1 MIITVANHKGGVAK
15 TSTVLAIAEII
26 TYLQENDPDFL
37 PEEYRQKPVL
47 VIDIDPQANATEALG
62 IDPADVKISVQQFL
76 EMPENTL
83 ELADIRYGI
92 LKTKFNNIHLIPSYI
107 SIEPYVHRLAGEM
120 DGAMRLSVVV
130 KHLKDRY
137 PLILIDTPPNL
148 GLFTQNALVAADG
161 VLVPISLSKH
171 AIMGIQNLMS
181 MIATARR
188 FRTSHLPALIGYLI
202 VGLDRRYNL
211 HQSLE
216 VVVRQSFGPDVFDA
230 VIPTQAKIAENISK
244 RRNIFYGLTLQQK
257 DEWLNFIR
265 EFFERTEK
273 LIYPSSAKV
282 S

>member
-15 TSTVLAIAEII
+15 TSTVLAIAEIV
-26 TYLQENDPDFL
+26 TWLQENDHEVL
-37 PEEYRQKPVL
+37 PEEYREKPVL

-62 IDPADVKISVQQFL
+62 IDPSEVRISIQQFL
-76 EMPENTL
+76 EMPENTI
-83 ELADIRYGI
+83 ELADVRYGI
-92 LKTKFNNIHLIPSYI
+92 LRTKFDNIHLIPSFI

-120 DGAMRLSVVV
+120 DGAMRLSLVT
-130 KHLKDRY
+130 KHLIDRY

-171 AIMGIQNLMS
+171 AIMGIQNLIS

-188 FRTSHLPALIGYLI
+188 FRTSHLPGLIGYLI
-202 VGLDRRYNL
+202 VGLDKRYKL

-216 VVVRQSFGPDVFDA
+216 VVVRQSFGSDVFDTI
-230 VIPTQAKIAENISK
+230 IPTQAKVPENISK
-244 RRNIFYGLTLQQK
+244 RRNILYGATLQQK
-257 DEWLNFIR
+257 DEWLSFIK
-265 EFFERTEK
+265 ELFERTEK
-273 LIYPSSAKV
+273 LLPVKV

>member
-37 PEEYRQKPVL
+37 SEEYRQKPVL

>member
-26 TYLQENDPDFL
+26 TYMQENDPDFL

-47 VIDIDPQANATEALG
+47 VVDIDPQANATEALG
-62 IDPADVKISVQQFL
+62 TDPAEVKISVQDFL
-76 EMPENTL
+76 EMPEKTL
-83 ELADIRYGI
+83 EIADVRYGI
-92 LKTKFNNIHLIPSYI
+92 LKTKFETTHLIPSCI
-107 SIEPYVHRLAGEM
+107 SIEPFVHRLAGEM
-120 DGAMRLSVVV
+120 DGAMRLSVVTNY
-130 KHLKDRY
+130 LKDRY
-137 PLILIDTPPNL
+137 CMILIDTPPNL

-161 VLVPISLSKH
+161 VLVPISLNKH

-181 MIATARR
+181 MMSMARR
-188 FRTSHLPALIGYLI
+188 FRTSHLPVLIGYLV

-216 VVVRQSFGPDVFDA
+216 VVVRQSFGSDVFDT
-230 VIPTQAKIAENISK
+230 VIPTQAKVAENISK
-244 RRNIFYGLTLQQK
+244 KRNIFFGLTLQQK

>member
-15 TSTVLAIAEII
+15 TSTVLAIAEIV
-26 TYLQENDPDFL
+26 TWLQENDHEVL
-37 PEEYRQKPVL
+37 PEEYREKPVL

-62 IDPADVKISVQQFL
+62 IDPSEVRISIQQFL
-76 EMPENTL
+76 EMPENTI
-83 ELADIRYGI
+83 ELADVRYGI
-92 LKTKFNNIHLIPSYI
+92 LRTKFDNIHLIPSFI

-120 DGAMRLSVVV
+120 DGAMRLSLVT
-130 KHLKDRY
+130 KHLIDRY

-171 AIMGIQNLMS
+171 AIMGIQNLIS

-188 FRTSHLPALIGYLI
+188 FRTSHLPGLIGYLI

-211 HQSLE
+211 QESLE
-216 VVVRQSFGPDVFDA
+216 VVVRQSFGSDVFDTI
-230 VIPTQAKIAENISK
+230 IPTQAKVAENISK
-244 RRNIFYGLTLQQK
+244 RRNILYGATLQQK
-257 DEWLNFIR
+257 DEWLSFIK
-265 EFFERTEK
+265 ELFERTEK
-273 LIYPSSAKV
+273 LLPVKV

>member
-15 TSTVLAIAEII
+15 TSTVLAIAEIV
-26 TYLQENDPDFL
+26 TWLQENDREVL
-37 PEEYRQKPVL
+37 PEEYREKPVL

-62 IDPADVKISVQQFL
+62 IDPSEVRISIQQFL
-76 EMPENTL
+76 EMPENTI
-83 ELADIRYGI
+83 ELADVRYGI
-92 LKTKFNNIHLIPSYI
+92 LRTKFDNIHLIPSFI

-120 DGAMRLSVVV
+120 DGAMRLSLAT
-130 KHLKDRY
+130 KHLTDRY

-171 AIMGIQNLMS
+171 AIMGIQNLIS

-188 FRTSHLPALIGYLI
+188 FRTSHLPGLIGYLI

-216 VVVRQSFGPDVFDA
+216 VVVRQSFGSDVFDTI
-230 VIPTQAKIAENISK
+230 IPTQAKVPENISK
-244 RRNIFYGLTLQQK
+244 RRNILYGATLQQK
-257 DEWLNFIR
+257 DEWLSFIK
-265 EFFERTEK
+265 ELFERMEK
-273 LIYPSSAKV
+273 LLPAKV

>member
-37 PEEYRQKPVL
+37 SEEYRQKPVL

-257 DEWLNFIR
+257 DEWLAFIR

-273 LIYPSSAKV
+273 LIPLSSAKV

>member
-15 TSTVLAIAEII
+15 TSTVLAIAEIV
-26 TYLQENDPDFL
+26 TWLQENDREVL
-37 PEEYRQKPVL
+37 PEEHREKPVL

-62 IDPADVKISVQQFL
+62 IDPSEVRISVQQFL
-76 EMPENTL
+76 EMPENTI
-83 ELADIRYGI
+83 ELADVRYGI
-92 LKTKFNNIHLIPSYI
+92 LRTKFDNIHLIPSFI

-120 DGAMRLSVVV
+120 DGAMRLSLAT
-130 KHLKDRY
+130 KHLIDRY

-171 AIMGIQNLMS
+171 AIMGIQNLIS

-188 FRTSHLPALIGYLI
+188 FRTSHLPGLIGYLI

-216 VVVRQSFGPDVFDA
+216 VVVRQSFGSDVFDTI
-230 VIPTQAKIAENISK
+230 IPTQAKVAENISK
-244 RRNIFYGLTLQQK
+244 RRNILYGATLQQK
-257 DEWLNFIR
+257 DEWLSFIK
-265 EFFERTEK
+265 ELFERTEK
-273 LIYPSSAKV
+273 LLPVKV

>member
-15 TSTVLAIAEII
+15 TSTVLAIAEIV
-26 TYLQENDPDFL
+26 TWLQENDREVL
-37 PEEYRQKPVL
+37 PEEYREKPVL

-62 IDPADVKISVQQFL
+62 IDPSEVRISVQQFL
-76 EMPENTL
+76 EMPENTI
-83 ELADIRYGI
+83 ELADVRYGI
-92 LKTKFNNIHLIPSYI
+92 LRTKFDNIHLIPSFI

-120 DGAMRLSVVV
+120 DGAMRLSLAT
-130 KHLKDRY
+130 KHLTDRY

-171 AIMGIQNLMS
+171 AIMGIQNLIS

-188 FRTSHLPALIGYLI
+188 FRTSHLPGLIGYLI

-216 VVVRQSFGPDVFDA
+216 VVVRQSFGSDVFDTI
-230 VIPTQAKIAENISK
+230 IPTQAKVAENISK
-244 RRNIFYGLTLQQK
+244 RRNILYGATLQQK
-257 DEWLNFIR
+257 DEWLSFIK
-265 EFFERTEK
+265 ELFERTEK
-273 LIYPSSAKV
+273 LLPVKV

>member
-15 TSTVLAIAEII
+15 TSTVLAIAEIV
-26 TYLQENDPDFL
+26 TWLQENDREVL
-37 PEEYRQKPVL
+37 PEEYREKPVL

-62 IDPADVKISVQQFL
+62 IDPSEVRISIQQFL
-76 EMPENTL
+76 EMPENTI
-83 ELADIRYGI
+83 ELADVRYGI
-92 LKTKFNNIHLIPSYI
+92 LRTKFDNIHLIPSFI

-120 DGAMRLSVVV
+120 DGAMRLSLVT
-130 KHLKDRY
+130 KHLIDRY

-171 AIMGIQNLMS
+171 AIMGIQNLIS

-188 FRTSHLPALIGYLI
+188 FRTSHLPGLIGYLI

-216 VVVRQSFGPDVFDA
+216 VVVRQSFGSDVFDTI
-230 VIPTQAKIAENISK
+230 IPTQAKVPENISK
-244 RRNIFYGLTLQQK
+244 RRNILYGATLQQK
-257 DEWLNFIR
+257 DEWLSFIK
-265 EFFERTEK
+265 ELFERTEK
-273 LIYPSSAKV
+273 LLPVKV

>member
-15 TSTVLAIAEII
+15 TSMVLAVAEIVS
-26 TYLQENDPDFL
+26 YLQENDPDFL
-37 PEEYRQKPVL
+37 PEEYRQMPVL

-62 IDPADVKISVQQFL
+62 IDPAEVKISVQDFL
-76 EMPENTL
+76 EMPEKTL
-83 ELADIRYGI
+83 EIADVRYGI
-92 LKTKFNNIHLIPSYI
+92 LKTKFSNIHLIPSYI
-107 SIEPYVHRLAGEM
+107 SIEPFVHRLAGEM

-181 MIATARR
+181 MMSMARR
-188 FRTSHLPALIGYLI
+188 FRTSHLPVLIGYLI

-230 VIPTQAKIAENISK
+230 VIPTQAKMAENISK
-244 RRNIFYGLTLQQK
+244 KRNIFFGLTLQQK

-273 LIYPSSAKV
+273 LIPLSSAKV

>member
-15 TSTVLAIAEII
+15 TSTVLAIAEIV
-26 TYLQENDPDFL
+26 TWLQENDREVL
-37 PEEYRQKPVL
+37 PEEYREKPVL

-62 IDPADVKISVQQFL
+62 IDPSEVRISVQQFL
-76 EMPENTL
+76 EMPENTI
-83 ELADIRYGI
+83 ELADVRYGI
-92 LKTKFNNIHLIPSYI
+92 LRTKFDNIHLIPSFI

-120 DGAMRLSVVV
+120 DGAMRLSLVT
-130 KHLKDRY
+130 KRLIDRY

-171 AIMGIQNLMS
+171 AIMGIQNLIS

-188 FRTSHLPALIGYLI
+188 FRTSHLPGLIGYLI

-216 VVVRQSFGPDVFDA
+216 VVVRQSFGSDVFDTI
-230 VIPTQAKIAENISK
+230 IPTQAKVAENISK
-244 RRNIFYGLTLQQK
+244 RRNILYGATLQQK
-257 DEWLNFIR
+257 DEWLSFIK
-265 EFFERTEK
+265 ELFERTEK
-273 LIYPSSAKV
+273 LLPVKV

>member
-15 TSTVLAIAEII
+15 TSTVLAIAEIV

-37 PEEYRQKPVL
+37 SEEYRQKPVL

>member
-15 TSTVLAIAEII
+15 TSTVLAIAEIV
-26 TYLQENDPDFL
+26 TWLQENDHEVL
-37 PEEYRQKPVL
+37 PEEYREKPVL

-62 IDPADVKISVQQFL
+62 IDPSEVRISIQQFL
-76 EMPENTL
+76 EMPENTI
-83 ELADIRYGI
+83 ELADVRYGI
-92 LKTKFNNIHLIPSYI
+92 LRTKFDNIHLIPSFI

-120 DGAMRLSVVV
+120 DGAMRLSLVT
-130 KHLKDRY
+130 KHLIDRY

-171 AIMGIQNLMS
+171 AIMGIQNLIS

-188 FRTSHLPALIGYLI
+188 FRTSHLPGLIGYLI

-216 VVVRQSFGPDVFDA
+216 VVVRQSFGSDVFDTI
-230 VIPTQAKIAENISK
+230 IPTQAKVAENISK
-244 RRNIFYGLTLQQK
+244 RRNILYGATLQQK
-257 DEWLNFIR
+257 DEWLSFIK
-265 EFFERTEK
+265 ELFERTEK
-273 LIYPSSAKV
+273 LLSVKV

>member
-15 TSTVLAIAEII
+15 TSTVLAIAEIV
-26 TYLQENDPDFL
+26 TWLQENDREVL
-37 PEEYRQKPVL
+37 PEEYREKPVL

-62 IDPADVKISVQQFL
+62 IDPSEVRISVQQFL
-76 EMPENTL
+76 EMPENTI
-83 ELADIRYGI
+83 ELADVRYGI
-92 LKTKFNNIHLIPSYI
+92 LRTKFDNIHLIPSFI

-120 DGAMRLSVVV
+120 DGAMRLSLVT
-130 KHLKDRY
+130 KRLIDRY

-171 AIMGIQNLMS
+171 AIMGIQNLIS

-188 FRTSHLPALIGYLI
+188 FRTSHLPGLIGYLI

-216 VVVRQSFGPDVFDA
+216 VVVRQSFGSDVFDTI
-230 VIPTQAKIAENISK
+230 IPTQAKVAENISK
-244 RRNIFYGLTLQQK
+244 RRNILYGATLQQK
-257 DEWLNFIR
+257 DEWLSFIK
-265 EFFERTEK
+265 ELFERTEK
-273 LIYPSSAKV
+273 LLPAKV

>member
-15 TSTVLAIAEII
+15 TSTVLAIAEIV
-26 TYLQENDPDFL
+26 TWLQENDREVL
-37 PEEYRQKPVL
+37 PEEYREKPVL

-62 IDPADVKISVQQFL
+62 IDPSEVRISIQQFL
-76 EMPENTL
+76 EMPENTI
-83 ELADIRYGI
+83 ELADVRYGI
-92 LKTKFNNIHLIPSYI
+92 LRTKFDNIHLIPSFI

-120 DGAMRLSVVV
+120 DGAMRLSLVT
-130 KHLKDRY
+130 KHLIDRY

-171 AIMGIQNLMS
+171 AIMGIQNLIS

-188 FRTSHLPALIGYLI
+188 FRTSHLPGLIGYLI

-216 VVVRQSFGPDVFDA
+216 VVVRQSFGSDVFDTI
-230 VIPTQAKIAENISK
+230 IPTQAKVAENISK
-244 RRNIFYGLTLQQK
+244 RRNILYGATLQQK
-257 DEWLNFIR
+257 DEWLSFIK
-265 EFFERTEK
+265 ELFERTEK
-273 LIYPSSAKV
+273 LLPVKV

>member
-37 PEEYRQKPVL
+37 SEEYRQKPVL

-62 IDPADVKISVQQFL
+62 TDPAEVKISVQQFL

-257 DEWLNFIR
+257 DEWLAFIR

-273 LIYPSSAKV
+273 LIPLSSAKV

>member
-15 TSTVLAIAEII
+15 TSTVLAIAEIV
-26 TYLQENDPDFL
+26 TWLQENDREAL
-37 PEEYRQKPVL
+37 PEEYREKPVL

-62 IDPADVKISVQQFL
+62 IDPSEVRISIQQFL
-76 EMPENTL
+76 EMPENTI
-83 ELADIRYGI
+83 ELADVRYGI
-92 LKTKFNNIHLIPSYI
+92 LRTKFDNIHLIPSFI

-120 DGAMRLSVVV
+120 DGAMRLSLVT
-130 KHLKDRY
+130 KHLIDRY

-171 AIMGIQNLMS
+171 AIMGIQNLIS

-188 FRTSHLPALIGYLI
+188 FRTSHLPGLIGYLI

-216 VVVRQSFGPDVFDA
+216 VVVRQSFGSDVFDTI
-230 VIPTQAKIAENISK
+230 IPTQAKVAENISK
-244 RRNIFYGLTLQQK
+244 RRNILYGATLQQK
-257 DEWLNFIR
+257 DEWLSFIK
-265 EFFERTEK
+265 ELFERTEK
-273 LIYPSSAKV
+273 LLPAKV